1 MSRFQLQKT
10 WADFILDDVKWRK
23 NKSWK
28 SHTTKCLVSVLGP
41 AQSVSSSSPKP
52 PALPSKNS
60 SKQSPYKP
68 APPLPQQPKTSPSQ
82 QSRQLPKPP
91 QSLLNQADNSCEEA
105 VAAPRLPQ
113 KVNGIRKL
121 PLAPPPQQPPSDTS
135 SLHMMT
141 RPLSTQDSYRCRRTS
156 DPC

>member
-1 MSRFQLQKT
+1 MSWFQLLKT
-10 WADFILDDVKWRK
+10 WANCIWDCIWWCK

-28 SHTTKCLVSVLGP
+28 SHSTKCLFSILGP
-41 AQSVSSSSPKP
+41 SQSVSSSSPKP

-68 APPLPQQPKTSPSQ
+68 APPLPQHPKMSPSQ

-91 QSLLNQADNSCEEA
+91 PPQLNTADNSCEEA

-113 KVNGIRKL
+113 KVNGMRKL
-121 PLAPPPQQPPSDTS
+121 PLAPPQHPPSDTS
-135 SLHMMT
+135 SDTSTYNRWILNIFLGQLN
-141 RPLSTQDSYRCRRTS
+141 LSWY
-156 DPC
+156 